1 MTLDSKHVVE
11 TLRRDATYVG
21 QAAVAVV
28 VLCFAGLALAAAIFD
43 LNALRY

>member
-1 MTLDSKHVVE
+1 MTINSKHVVE

-28 VLCFAGLALAAAIFD
+28 FLGFAGLALAAAIID
-43 LNALRY
+43 LLALRH